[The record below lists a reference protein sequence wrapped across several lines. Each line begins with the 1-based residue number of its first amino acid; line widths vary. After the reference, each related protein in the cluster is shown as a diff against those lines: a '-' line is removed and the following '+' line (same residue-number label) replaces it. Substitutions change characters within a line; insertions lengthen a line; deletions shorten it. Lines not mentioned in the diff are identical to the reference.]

1 MVAGAARWY
10 AAVFAPE
17 FFVLVCCLCLVGY
30 ERRERSDGSIAGLAA
45 RIGVLG
51 LAWTIAFVV
60 YRGLPRLVEAV
71 PAWGPDATGSAG
83 LGLGMLVIWGC
94 WRVRDWGHVI
104 PEFSLLLL
112 GVTVPHLLIT
122 PFWDVS
128 SHVLYAAVPAG
139 YLFLVTVRFA
149 PFLLVGLGMVVAR
162 PLAGAHTWPESI
174 GGLVLSVVALLVL
187 VRYRSPAARRPRIER
202 GPT

>member
-1 MVAGAARWY
+1 MVTDAAQWY
-10 AAVFAPE
+10 SAAFAPE
-17 FFVLVCCLCLVGY
+17 LFVLVCILCLVGY
-30 ERRERSDGSIAGLAA
+30 EWREASAASLAGLGA
-45 RIGVLG
+45 RIGGIGLG
-51 LAWTIAFVV
+51 WAIAFVV
-60 YRGLPRLVEAV
+60 YQGLPRLVETV
-71 PAWGPDATGSAG
+71 PSWGPDATGSAG

-94 WRVRDWGHVI
+94 WRVRDWGHLI

-139 YLFLVTVRFA
+139 YLFLVTVRFV

-174 GGLVLSVVALLVL
+174 GGLVLSVVALVVL
-187 VRYRSPAARRPRIER
+187 VQYRTPEARRPRIER

>member
-1 MVAGAARWY
+1 MITDAAQWY
-10 AAVFAPE
+10 SAVFAPE
-17 FFVLVCCLCLVGY
+17 IFVLVCCLRLVVY
-30 ERRERSDGSIAGLAA
+30 EWRGRSSATIAGLAA

-51 LAWTIAFVV
+51 LAWGIAFAV
-60 YRGLPRLVEAV
+60 YEGVPRLVETV

-94 WRVRDWGHVI
+94 WRARDWGRFV

-128 SHVLYAAVPAG
+128 SHVLYALVPGG
-139 YLFLVTVRFA
+139 YLFLVTVRFV
-149 PFLLVGLGMVVAR
+149 PFVLVGLGMVVAR

-174 GGLVLSVVALLVL
+174 GGLALSVAALLVL
-187 VRYRSPAARRPRIER
+187 VRYRSPDARRLRIER